1 MLALLQKN
9 WFTMSS
15 FGILFLTI
23 CLFSFTG
30 NAFVLMA
37 PLVFLYIVLVC
48 LNWRMAYWFFLFTIP
63 ASIQINF
70 DRDTMAITLP
80 DEPIM
85 WIFLLLF
92 LLVFARSPRTIPK
105 WWWKDELVLV
115 NVLQFVWLIV
125 AVVFSKVLFYSIKFT
140 MAKTWLLVCFLVIP
154 LWIFREKKDF
164 LRAFWVLLVPMLI
177 TIIVILIHHAV
188 LGFGFDKV
196 QKAMS
201 GLYYNHVDYS
211 TVISMF
217 FPLLLIAYP
226 LTKGQG
232 RLVRFLLILVI
243 LIFCA
248 AIFFAYARA
257 AVIGIVFALVVGFC
271 IRMRK
276 VNFVMPAFYGLI
288 ILAFCYLIPNNKFM
302 EFRPD
307 YNNTYMHKNF
317 TDHMIATFRGKDM
330 SSMERL
336 YRWIAA
342 IRMSRD
348 EPITGYGPHAFYY
361 YYKPYAISSFQTYVS
376 RNAEHSTT
384 HNYFLYMLTEQGWP
398 AMLLYALL
406 IPFIFAKGQ
415 RIYHRFKDRFYK
427 LLTLGL
433 IMTIAVG
440 FINNFFSELIETHK
454 VAALFYI
461 PMSMLILLDRKSKIE
476 EETGFID

>member
-1 MLALLQKN
+1 M
-9 WFTMSS
+9 TS
-15 FGILFLTI
+15 FGILFLTV

-30 NAFVLMA
+30 NAFVLLT
-37 PLVFLYIVLVC
+37 PLVFLYVVLVC
-48 LNWRMAYWFFLFTIP
+48 LNWRVAYWLFLFTIP
-63 ASIQINF
+63 ASVQINF

-85 WIFLLLF
+85 WIFLMLF
-92 LLVFARSPRTIPK
+92 SLVFARSPKSIPT
-105 WWWKDELVLV
+105 WWWKDKLVLI

-125 AVVFSKVLFYSIKFT
+125 AVAFSKVLFYSLKFT
-140 MAKTWLLVCFLVIP
+140 IAKAWLLVCFFVFP

-164 LRAFWVLLVPMLI
+164 LRAFWVLLVPMLA
-177 TIIVILIHHAV
+177 TIIVILIHHA
-188 LGFGFDKV
+188 LMGFNFDKV

-226 LTKGQG
+226 LTKGRG
-232 RLVRFLLILVI
+232 NLVRSLLVTVI

-248 AIFFAYARA
+248 AIFFSYARA
-257 AVIGIVFALVVGFC
+257 AVIGVVFAIVVGLAVR
-271 IRMRK
+271 IRK
-276 VNFVMPAFYGLI
+276 VNFIMPAFYGLI
-288 ILAFCYLIPNNKFM
+288 ILALSYMIPNNKFM
-302 EFRPD
+302 DFRPD

-342 IRMSRD
+342 VRMSQDR
-348 EPITGYGPHAFYY
+348 PITGYGPHAFYY
-361 YYKPYAISSFQTYVS
+361 YYKPYAVSAFQTYVS
-376 RNAEHSTT
+376 RNEEHSTT

-406 IPFIFAKGQ
+406 IPMIFAKGQ
-415 RIYHRFKDRFYK
+415 KVYHRFKDRFYK

-433 IMTIAVG
+433 VMVIAVG

-461 PMSMLILLDRKSKIE
+461 PMAMLIILDRKSKVE
-476 EETGFID
+476 QETGFVN